1 MARNTTPAPASKEA
15 PFIEEA
21 ARSDIAAANQLAVA
35 TLEQNER
42 VSALAVQLNYQGSTD
57 PAVLENSARD
67 AIKRIGMAIFELG
80 GYLLLLKE
88 RAGHG
93 KFMPVLERLGIN
105 QHSANKYMAVTQRFA
120 NSSTSTNL
128 RSAA

>member
-80 GYLLLLKE
+80 GYLLLMKE
-88 RAGHG
+88 A
-93 KFMPVLERLGIN
+93 
-105 QHSANKYMAVTQRFA
+105 
-120 NSSTSTNL
+120 
-128 RSAA
+128 